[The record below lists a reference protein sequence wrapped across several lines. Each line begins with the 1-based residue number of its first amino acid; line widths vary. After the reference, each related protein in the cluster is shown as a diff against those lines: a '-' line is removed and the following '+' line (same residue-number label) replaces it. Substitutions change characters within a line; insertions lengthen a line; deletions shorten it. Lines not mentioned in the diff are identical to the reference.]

1 MKNFKYTALA
11 ASIAFVISACSST
24 HTESFDDVN
33 KNAENVV
40 GPTIENL
47 KGELKPQRQV
57 LGQEFMNEHYVDP
70 NNYDLGI
77 VNSRK
82 LPAIF
87 EKESHMRSGIEAP
100 MSIEQFAAEIFQ
112 AYKVIVDVSDP
123 ALQQQDSSGGVTP
136 PTASNIG
143 VTADITGVI
152 KQEKPAVEFSN
163 FNKPLMKLRDFEFTG
178 TLEELLDYVS
188 VLNNIKWKFDQD
200 SGKVYLIKHEIATFF
215 VYDFMHDRTLKS
227 KITTETSVEGGDSTG
242 GSQKKSEQREE
253 LTPWEDVIKTVETMM
268 GDSGSASFDRKTG
281 LIALSSSDYIISRI
295 GSYINKI
302 NDASTQEI
310 DISFHLVRVKVDE
323 GNEKSINVNYLNNL
337 ISGKFAVDAGLGE
350 LSPDILGGKSV
361 LQEVTKGNFLAAG
374 DGSFQALLGALNSV
388 GTTSI
393 DAYDYVSMLN
403 NEVYNNQ
410 GSKNQE
416 YIASIERSTSNS
428 DNGQDTVSTERDVA
442 VDGLNLSLKPRV
454 IGDRVVLDYT
464 ISSSSFDGFV
474 DAGLGS
480 GLEGIKLRNESTL
493 DLSHKAILRN
503 GQTRILVASAKE
515 ESTSNSEGPLTHK
528 AWFFGG
534 NESDRVQKE
543 VTLITVTASYK
554 N

>member
-1 MKNFKYTALA
+1 MKKLKYTAIA
-11 ASIAFVISACSST
+11 ASVFVILSGCSTT
-24 HTESFDDVN
+24 HTESFDNVN
-33 KNAENVV
+33 KDAENVV
-40 GPTIENL
+40 GPTIESL

-57 LGQEFMNEHYVDP
+57 LGQEFLNEHYVDP
-70 NNYDLGI
+70 DDYDLGI
-77 VNSRK
+77 VDSRK
-82 LPAIF
+82 LPSVFQKDAHMLSS
-87 EKESHMRSGIEAP
+87 KESP

-123 ALQQQDSSGGVTP
+123 ALQQQEGSEATP
-136 PTASNIG
+136 PTTSKLG
-143 VTADITGVI
+143 VSADITGVI
-152 KQEKPAVEFSN
+152 KKEEPESAEFSN
-163 FNKPLMKLRDFEFTG
+163 FNAPLMKLRDFEFTG

-188 VLNNIKWKFDQD
+188 VLNNIKWKYDQQT
-200 SGKVYLIKHEIATFF
+200 GKVYLIKHEIATFF
-215 VYDFMHDRTLKS
+215 VYDFMHERTLDS
-227 KITTETSVEGGDSTG
+227 RITTETNVEGGDSTG
-242 GSQKKSEQREE
+242 GSQKQSEQREE
-253 LTPWEDVIKTVETMM
+253 LTPWEDIKKTVETMI

-281 LIALSSSDYIISRI
+281 LISLSSSDYIISRVDN
-295 GSYINKI
+295 YIKKI

-323 GNEKSINVNYLNNL
+323 GNEKSLNVNYLNNL
-337 ISGKFAVDAGLGE
+337 LSGKFAVDMGLGE

-361 LQEVTKGNFLAAG
+361 LQEVTKGNFLTAG
-374 DGSFQALLGALNSV
+374 DGSFQALIGALNSV

-393 DAYDYVSMLN
+393 DAYDYVTMLN

-416 YIASIERSTSNS
+416 YIASIERSTSNN

-442 VDGLNLSLKPRV
+442 VDGLNLALKPRV

-503 GQTRILVASAKE
+503 GQTRVLVASAKE

-528 AWFFGG
+528 AWFMGG